1 MNEKLRKKY
10 REILKKNITQIYEG
24 IDREKLSQHVAD
36 YEDKVTL
43 DSIEEIAKR
52 YLSENECNI
61 GEDFR
66 KNFENTLRQ
75 KIIDTAKEKKGGFER
90 IKLKQDLTEQI
101 QKAIEDNSKDRAKL
115 NDKIDEIVTKDTQ
128 EQIVSK
134 ISVKDLTELISKTLE
149 KKGSIEMNRDFK
161 NLQEPIENLKT
172 LNKEAEATSGNQV
185 YSTEQILNLI
195 MNKDITD

>member
-10 REILKKNITQIYEG
+10 REILRKNITQITEG
-24 IDREKLSQHVAD
+24 VNKDKIGEHIAD
-36 YEDKVTL
+36 YKYKVTL
-43 DSIEEIAKR
+43 DSIEEIAKK
-52 YLSENECNI
+52 YLSENECNV

-66 KNFENTLRQ
+66 KNFEDTLRQ
-75 KIIDTAKEKKGGFER
+75 KIINTAKEKRGGFER
-90 IKLKQDLTEQI
+90 IKLKQDLMEQI
-101 QKAIEDNSKDRAKL
+101 QKAIEDNPKDKAKL

-134 ISVKDLTELISKTLE
+134 ISAKELTDLISKTLE

-161 NLQEPIENLKT
+161 NLQEPIESLNI

-185 YSTEQILNLI
+185 YSTEQILDLI

>member
-10 REILKKNITQIYEG
+10 REILKKNITQITEG
-24 IDREKLSQHVAD
+24 VDKDKIGEHIAD
-36 YEDKVTL
+36 YKYKVTL

-52 YLSENECNI
+52 YLSENECNV

-66 KNFENTLRQ
+66 KNFEDTLRQ
-75 KIIDTAKEKKGGFER
+75 KIINTAKEKRGGFER
-90 IKLKQDLTEQI
+90 IKLKQDLMEQI
-101 QKAIEDNSKDRAKL
+101 QKAIEDNPKDKAKL

-134 ISVKDLTELISKTLE
+134 ISVKDLTDLISKTLE

-161 NLQEPIENLKT
+161 NLQEPIESLNI

-185 YSTEQILNLI
+185 YSTEQILDLI
-195 MNKDITD
+195 MNKDIT

>member
-1 MNEKLRKKY
+1 MNEKLRQKY
-10 REILKKNITQIYEG
+10 RVILKKNITQIYEG
-24 IDREKLSQHVAD
+24 IDRQKISQHVSD
-36 YEDKVTL
+36 YENKITL
-43 DSIEEIAKR
+43 NSVEEIAKR

-75 KIIDTAKEKKGGFER
+75 KIINTAEEKKGGFER

-101 QKAIEDNSKDRAKL
+101 QKAIEDNSKDKAKL
-115 NDKIDEIVTKDTQ
+115 NDKIDKIVTKDTQ

-134 ISVKDLTELISKTLE
+134 ISVKDLTDLISKTLE
-149 KKGSIEMNRDFK
+149 KKGSIEMNREFK

-185 YSTEQILNLI
+185 FTTEQILDLI

>member
-10 REILKKNITQIYEG
+10 REILKKNITQITEG
-24 IDREKLSQHVAD
+24 IDRERLGEHVAN
-36 YEDKVTL
+36 YNKKVTL
-43 DSIEEIAKR
+43 GSIEEIAKS

-75 KIIDTAKEKKGGFER
+75 KIINTAKESKGGFER
-90 IKLKQDLTEQI
+90 IKLKQDLQEQI
-101 QKAIEDNSKDRAKL
+101 QKAVEENSKDKAKL

-161 NLQEPIENLKT
+161 NLQEPIENLNL

-195 MNKDITD
+195 MNKDIT

>member
-10 REILKKNITQIYEG
+10 REILRKNITQITEG
-24 IDREKLSQHVAD
+24 VDKDKIGEHIAD
-36 YEDKVTL
+36 YKYKVTL
-43 DSIEEIAKR
+43 DSIEEIAKK
-52 YLSENECNI
+52 YLSENECNV

-66 KNFENTLRQ
+66 KNFEDTLRQ
-75 KIIDTAKEKKGGFER
+75 KIINTAKEKRGGFER
-90 IKLKQDLTEQI
+90 IKLKQDLMEQI
-101 QKAIEDNSKDRAKL
+101 QKAIEDNPKDKAKL

-134 ISVKDLTELISKTLE
+134 ISVKELTDLISKTLE

-161 NLQEPIENLKT
+161 NLQEPIESLNI

-185 YSTEQILNLI
+185 YSTEQILDLI

>member
-10 REILKKNITQIYEG
+10 REILRKNITQITEG
-24 IDREKLSQHVAD
+24 VDKDKIGEHIAD
-36 YEDKVTL
+36 YKYKVTL
-43 DSIEEIAKR
+43 DSIEEIAKG
-52 YLSENECNI
+52 YLSENECNV

-66 KNFENTLRQ
+66 KNFEDTLRQ
-75 KIIDTAKEKKGGFER
+75 KIINTAKEKRGGFER
-90 IKLKQDLTEQI
+90 IKLKQDLIEQI
-101 QKAIEDNSKDRAKL
+101 QKAIEDNPKDKAKL
-115 NDKIDEIVTKDTQ
+115 NDKIDEIITKDTQ

-134 ISVKDLTELISKTLE
+134 ISVKDLTDLISKTLE

-161 NLQEPIENLKT
+161 NLQEPIESLNI

-185 YSTEQILNLI
+185 YSTEQILDLI

>member
-24 IDREKLSQHVAD
+24 IDREKLGQHVAD
-36 YEDKVTL
+36 YEDKITL
-43 DSIEEIAKR
+43 DSVEEIAKR

-66 KNFENTLRQ
+66 KNFEDTLRQ
-75 KIIDTAKEKKGGFER
+75 KIIDTANEKKGGFER

-101 QKAIEDNSKDRAKL
+101 QKAIEDNPKDKAKL

-149 KKGSIEMNRDFK
+149 KKDSIEMNRDFK
-161 NLQEPIENLKT
+161 NLQEPLENLKM
-172 LNKEAEATSGNQV
+172 LNKEAEATSGNKI

-195 MNKDITD
+195 MNKDITE

>member
-10 REILKKNITQIYEG
+10 REILRKNITQITEEVDKDKIG
-24 IDREKLSQHVAD
+24 EHIAD
-36 YEDKVTL
+36 YKYKVTL
-43 DSIEEIAKR
+43 DSIEEIAKG
-52 YLSENECNI
+52 YLSENECNV

-66 KNFENTLRQ
+66 KNFEDTLRQ
-75 KIIDTAKEKKGGFER
+75 KIINTAKEKRGGFER
-90 IKLKQDLTEQI
+90 IKLKQDLIEQI
-101 QKAIEDNSKDRAKL
+101 QKAIEDNPKDKAKL
-115 NDKIDEIVTKDTQ
+115 NDKIDEIITKDTQ

-134 ISVKDLTELISKTLE
+134 ISVKDLTDLISKTLE

-161 NLQEPIENLKT
+161 NLQEPIESLNI

-185 YSTEQILNLI
+185 YSTEQILDLI

>member
-1 MNEKLRKKY
+1 MNEKLRQKY
-10 REILKKNITQIYEG
+10 RTILKKNITQITEG
-24 IDREKLSQHVAD
+24 IDKEKLGEHVAD
-36 YEDKVTL
+36 YEKKVTL
-43 DSIEEIAKR
+43 SSVEEIAR
-52 YLSENECNI
+52 SYLSENECNI

-90 IKLKQDLTEQI
+90 IKLKQDLQEKI
-101 QKAIEDNSKDRAKL
+101 QKALEENSKDKAKL
-115 NDKIDEIVTKDTQ
+115 NNEIDKIVTKDTQ

-161 NLQEPIENLKT
+161 NLQEPIENLKI
-172 LNKEAEATSGNQV
+172 LNQEAEATSGNQV
-185 YSTEQILNLI
+185 YSTEQILDLI
-195 MNKDITD
+195 MNKDIT

>member
-1 MNEKLRKKY
+1 MNEKLRQKY
-10 REILKKNITQIYEG
+10 RVILKKNITQIYEG
-24 IDREKLSQHVAD
+24 IDRQKISQHVSD
-36 YEDKVTL
+36 YEDKITL
-43 DSIEEIAKR
+43 NSVEEIAKR

-75 KIIDTAKEKKGGFER
+75 KIINTAEEKKGGFER

-101 QKAIEDNSKDRAKL
+101 QKAIEDNSKDKAKL
-115 NDKIDEIVTKDTQ
+115 NDKIDKIVTKDTQ

-134 ISVKDLTELISKTLE
+134 ISVKDLTDLISKTLE
-149 KKGSIEMNRDFK
+149 KKGSIEMNREFK

-185 YSTEQILNLI
+185 FTTEQILDLI

>member
-10 REILKKNITQIYEG
+10 REILRKNITQITEG
-24 IDREKLSQHVAD
+24 VDKDKIGEHIAD
-36 YEDKVTL
+36 YKYKVTL

-52 YLSENECNI
+52 YLSENECNV

-66 KNFENTLRQ
+66 KNFEDTLRQ
-75 KIIDTAKEKKGGFER
+75 KIINTAKEKRGGFER
-90 IKLKQDLTEQI
+90 IKLKQDLMEQI
-101 QKAIEDNSKDRAKL
+101 QKAIEDNPKDKAKL

-134 ISVKDLTELISKTLE
+134 ISAKELTDLISKTLE

-161 NLQEPIENLKT
+161 NLQEPIESLNI
-172 LNKEAEATSGNQV
+172 LNKEAEVTSGNQV
-185 YSTEQILNLI
+185 YSTEQILDLI

>member
-1 MNEKLRKKY
+1 MNEKLRQKY
-10 REILKKNITQIYEG
+10 RVILKKNITQIYEG
-24 IDREKLSQHVAD
+24 IDRQKISQHVSD
-36 YEDKVTL
+36 YEDKITL
-43 DSIEEIAKR
+43 NSVEEIAKR

-75 KIIDTAKEKKGGFER
+75 KIINTAEEKKGGFER

-101 QKAIEDNSKDRAKL
+101 QKAIEDNSKDKAKL

-134 ISVKDLTELISKTLE
+134 ISVKDLTDLISKTLE
-149 KKGSIEMNRDFK
+149 KKGSIEMNREFK

-185 YSTEQILNLI
+185 FTTEQILDLI